1 MRVNKKMNKYSISF
15 EFYDEVEA
23 EDELNALLISTAE
36 ICEWIGFEAHVEK
49 IEDELNESN

>member
-1 MRVNKKMNKYSISF
+1 MNKYSISF

>member
-1 MRVNKKMNKYSISF
+1 MNKYSISF

-23 EDELNALLISTAE
+23 EDELDALLISTAD
-36 ICEWIGFEAHVEK
+36 IAEWIGFEAHVEK